1 MLHYTTTNRE
11 GYREYKSDWL
21 ICQSCPHR
29 DRCTNS
35 KDSVKVITRHVWEN
49 YMEQVEEIRH
59 TIGMKERYKQRKET
73 IERVFADAKE
83 KHGMRYT
90 QYRGLAK
97 IKMELNLLFGCMNLK
112 KLAIWKWRKGGLRN
126 PCSFVWI
133 FEPIYFYIK
142 FKMVPGASHQEPFC
156 LQSET
161 LRRGFFY
168 IR

>member
-97 IKMELNLLFGCMNLK
+97 IKMELNLLFGLS
-112 KLAIWKWRKGGLRN
+112 LIH
-126 PCSFVWI
+126 I
-133 FEPIYFYIK
+133 
-142 FKMVPGASHQEPFC
+142 
-156 LQSET
+156 
-161 LRRGFFY
+161 
-168 IR
+168 